1 MHTTRRGFL
10 QLGGTALAA
19 SLIPG
24 LLPSSAG
31 AAPPPLSIAGGTE
44 ALRARWVDALT
55 SRSIITADPTGFDD
69 AIAALD
75 RGTTALMQQ
84 IAPTGT
90 RYFTSTDWTVGATDL
105 LRSNQ
110 MRLNYVN
117 LEKLATAWATPG
129 STHEGSSEVLDAV
142 RTGLAHMHEQI
153 YHPGTT
159 WWGNWW
165 SWNIGAAQPLA
176 NVMALIRDELDQADI
191 DRYCVAFD
199 HFLPERDPRLQ
210 QHPSG
215 VQESNGANRVDICQA
230 VIVRAVVQPDEPLLR
245 AAVDALSPTW
255 QYVTEGNGFFAD
267 GSFVQHS
274 TIGYTGT
281 YGLVLLGGLSKLFA
295 LLADSDFPIVDPT
308 RSNLTGVIEGSFAP
322 FMFNG
327 QMMDAVRGRAVA
339 RYALRS
345 KDNGDELI
353 EHTLRLAK
361 AADPDT
367 AARWRGL
374 CRQWIESNAAADIA
388 ESTKIGRRALVAE
401 LLDAKVVARPDAT
414 GPRFFPAMDRLVYR
428 STDGAWAL
436 CVAMCS
442 NRIAWHE
449 GTGAEN
455 MRGVKTSQ
463 GMTYLYLADD
473 DTHFDDHFWA
483 TSDLDAPVG
492 ATVDL
497 TPLPDNPEGQ
507 WGETTP
513 SNEWTGGATLDEFAV
528 SAMHLVAPGGT
539 GLVARKAWFFQDD
552 LVVALGSDISSR
564 SGAEVRTVVEHRNLG
579 GAPRTL
585 TVDGEAITAPR
596 TLRGARWAHLAD
608 VGGYVFLPG
617 SPALR
622 AEVVERQGR
631 WTDNATRSVPETQ
644 QVRRRQ
650 YATLAYTHG
659 PDATDAST
667 YAYAL
672 LPGADAAQTAARA
685 GDLGVRVLRNDSA
698 VQAVRLPSGAICA
711 AVWAGAAFDR
721 VRISSSATLIL
732 KKIPTGLEVSLAD
745 PTQTQDAL
753 DVVLVGIAGDRVSG
767 PDADRVS
774 LTRVR
779 SEVRLRVDTRGTAGR
794 SLRFSVHRR

>member
-10 QLGGTALAA
+10 HLGGAALAA
-19 SLIPG
+19 SLIPMMVPHG
-24 LLPSSAG
+24 AV
-31 AAPPPLSIAGGTE
+31 AAPLRVPDGVGTD

-55 SRSIITADPTGFDD
+55 SASTISASPERFAD
-69 AIAALD
+69 AIATLD
-75 RGTTALMQQ
+75 KGVTALLGQ
-84 IAPTGT
+84 IAPTDT
-90 RYFTSTDWTVGATDL
+90 RYFTSADWAVGATDL

-110 MRLNYVN
+110 MRMNYVH

-129 STHEGSSEVLDAV
+129 SAHQGSPVVLDAV
-142 RTGLAHMHEQI
+142 REGLAHLYERI
-153 YHPGTT
+153 YNPDTT

-165 SWNIGAAQPLA
+165 SWNIGAPRPLA
-176 NVMALIRDELDQADI
+176 NVMALVHDELDQQAI
-191 DRYCVAFD
+191 DRYCAAID

-210 QHPSG
+210 LHPEG
-215 VQESNGANRVDICQA
+215 VQESNGANRVDICQG
-230 VIVRAVVQPDEPLLR
+230 VIVRAIVQPDAELLR

-255 QYVTEGNGFFAD
+255 QYITEGNGFFAD

-295 LLADSDFPIVDPT
+295 LLAESDFDVVDPT
-308 RSNLTGVIEGSFAP
+308 RSNFTGVVEGSFAP

-339 RYALRS
+339 RYELRS

-353 EHTLRLAK
+353 EYTLRLAQ
-361 AADPDT
+361 AAPPET

-374 CRQWIESNAAADIA
+374 CRQWIDSNEFADIA
-388 ESTKIGRRALVAE
+388 ESANIGRRALVAD
-401 LLDAKVVARPDAT
+401 LLASDIAPQPDVV

-428 STDGAWAL
+428 SSDASWAM

-473 DTHFDDHFWA
+473 DRHFDDHFWA
-483 TSDLDAPVG
+483 TSDLEAPAG
-492 ATVDL
+492 TTVDL

-513 SNEWTGGATLDEFAV
+513 ANEWTGGATLGEFAV
-528 SAMHLVAPGGT
+528 TAMHLIAPGAT
-539 GLVARKAWFFQDD
+539 GLVGRKAWFFQDD
-552 LVVALGSDISSR
+552 LVVALGSDIASH
-564 SGAEVRTVVEHRNLG
+564 SGGEVRTVIEHRNLG
-579 GAPRTL
+579 ESERVL
-585 TVDGEAITAPR
+585 TVDGIAVSSAQTMR
-596 TLRGARWAHLAD
+596 RARWAHLPD

-617 SPALR
+617 SPALH
-622 AEVVERQGR
+622 AEVSEREGR
-631 WTDNATRSVPETQ
+631 WTDNATRSAPETQ
-644 QVRRRQ
+644 ALRRRQ
-650 YATLAYTHG
+650 YATLAYSHG
-659 PDATDAST
+659 ADAREAST
-667 YAYAL
+667 YAYAM

-685 GDLGVRVLRNDSA
+685 EDLGVRVLRNDA
-698 VQAVRLPSGAICA
+698 AAQAVRLPSGTVCA
-711 AVWAGAAFDR
+711 AVWRAAEFGH
-721 VRISSSATLIL
+721 ISVASSATLIV
-732 KKIPTGLEVSLAD
+732 KKVPTGVEVSLSD
-745 PTQTQDAL
+745 PTQKQDEVEITIKA
-753 DVVLVGIAGDRVSG
+753 IAGDRVFG
-767 PDADRVS
+767 PDADRVT

-779 SEVRLRVDTRGTAGR
+779 AEVRLRVDTRGMAGQAV
-794 SLRFSVHRR
+794 RFSVRKR